1 MIEVSNLTKKYN
13 NVVVLDNI
21 SFSVTDTWRTGKKIG
36 LLATLIWM
44 CVGGKT
50 LIKHLFDNIHL
61 YLEDL
66 FLIFADFIIVA
77 FFIYSISVTPSILLL
92 FLLLISLFN
101 LLKKISKL
109 KLKLREI

>member
-1 MIEVSNLTKKYN
+1 MIK
-13 NVVVLDNI
+13 
-21 SFSVTDTWRTGKKIG
+21 
-36 LLATLIWM
+36 LI
-44 CVGGKT
+44 
-50 LIKHLFDNIHL
+50 FDNIHL

-92 FLLLISLFN
+92 FFLLISLFK